1 MTADQPPASEADR
14 RQMLADLHE
23 LVDAI
28 DRRVPL
34 PARASERAIAS
45 DSARLRKDAEERIAQ
60 LEGVST
66 RPE

>member
-1 MTADQPPASEADR
+1 MTTDQPPASEADR
-14 RQMLADLHE
+14 LKMLADLHE
-23 LVDAI
+23 LVEAI

-45 DSARLRKDAEERIAQ
+45 DSARLKKDAEDRIAQ
-60 LEGVST
+60 LEDVPA

>member
-1 MTADQPPASEADR
+1 MTTDRPPASEADR

-23 LVDAI
+23 LVEAI

-34 PARASERAIAS
+34 PARANERAIAS

-60 LEGVST
+60 LEDVPT
-66 RPE
+66 RSE